1 MPGPSHRGHG
11 GSGRQGIN
19 EYMKNREAA
28 IAVRGGWREQWL
40 KSLPGDALG
49 GLIATLIAIPHAMG
63 LGLLAFA
70 ALGPAWAPVGVIA
83 GMLSCMVGSA
93 VAGAMPSGTCQIM
106 GARTSV
112 TMVFAGILAALVAH
126 PALQGAQGPDV
137 PRILTL
143 SFIAVFLAG
152 LFLTGFGAL
161 RLGRAIKFV
170 PYPVL
175 AGFMNG
181 IALLMIVSQ
190 IAPALGVDSNLPLAA
205 IVADPSL
212 IRPGSLLV
220 TAAVIAAAL
229 LAPRITRRL
238 PVLLCG
244 LLVGVPLHYLLA
256 ALAPQSVGPVV
267 GMLPLADFAPREL
280 VSMLH
285 FTVRDDF
292 IAWLTF
298 LLPGALLLAGV
309 IALDGLL
316 AAVVIDPVTRSRHD
330 SDRLLKA
337 QGAAAA
343 IAAAFGAIPPAA
355 STHTRAA
362 AYVSGGRTPACAL
375 FHALFMVLALFSL
388 APLIAGV
395 PLAALAGVI
404 VYTAITLVDRWSRDL
419 LRRLAATGTDRR
431 EILFNL
437 AVVLSVTLAM
447 LAFNLMTAFAVGI
460 AGAVFLLLVKLSGS
474 PVRRALD
481 GSIRAS
487 LKLRG
492 PVERAMLRPLVHRIR
507 VFELEG
513 AIFFGTADRLQA
525 DVEALPPDSRFVI
538 LDFRRVTEIDASGA
552 RALET
557 ICHTAAGR
565 DLQVLLS
572 HLREDEGHGRALRA
586 FGISASI
593 PPQYWFPDLDRAL
606 EWSEDSLLE
615 RDRYED
621 QPELA
626 PREMALF
633 AGMDDG
639 EIAVLERALERREL
653 AHGEV
658 LFREGDPGDRLYL
671 IARGAVSIKLSLGDD
686 GRARR
691 LATFVPGV
699 FFGEAGLMEGEQRS
713 ADAFAKG
720 EKVVLYSLTE
730 RALDGAM
737 RESPQLG
744 VKFYR
749 NLSREIA
756 QRLRTT
762 SGALRALE

>member
-1 MPGPSHRGHG
+1 MNDRETALAAQG
-11 GSGRQGIN
+11 G
-19 EYMKNREAA
+19 
-28 IAVRGGWREQWL
+28 VRAPWL
-40 KSLPGDALG
+40 KQLPGDAIG
-49 GLIATLIAIPHAMG
+49 GLVATLVAIPHAMG
-63 LGLLAFA
+63 LGVLAFA

-83 GMLSCMVGSA
+83 GILSCVVGNV
-93 VAGAMPSGTCQIM
+93 VAGAMPSGTCQVS
-106 GARTSV
+106 GTRTAV
-112 TMVFAGILAALVAH
+112 VMVFAGIIAALVAH
-126 PALQGAQGPDV
+126 PALQTAQGPDV
-137 PRILTL
+137 PRVLTL
-143 SFIAVFLAG
+143 AFIAVFLAG
-152 LFLTGFGAL
+152 LFQIFFGAM

-190 IAPALGVDSNLPLAA
+190 IAPVLGLDANYSLSSILAE
-205 IVADPSL
+205 PSL

-220 TAAVIAAAL
+220 AAAVVAATL
-229 LAPRITRRL
+229 LAPRVTRRV

-244 LLVGVPLHYLLA
+244 LLVGVPLHYLLGA
-256 ALAPQSVGPVV
+256 VAPGAVGPLV
-267 GMLPLADFAPREL
+267 GTLPLADFAPREL

-285 FTVRDDF
+285 FTARDDF
-292 IAWLTF
+292 VDWLKF
-298 LLPGALLLAGV
+298 LLPGAVLLAGV
-309 IALDGLL
+309 ASLDGLL
-316 AAVVIDPVTRSRHD
+316 AAVVTDPVTRSRHD

-355 STHTRAA
+355 STHTRVAG
-362 AYVSGGRTPACAL
+362 YLSGGRTPRFAL
-375 FHALFMVLALFSL
+375 FHALFMALALFAL
-388 APLIAGV
+388 APLIAAV
-395 PLAALAGVI
+395 PVAALAGVI
-404 VYTAITLVDRWSRDL
+404 IYTAFTLVDRWSRDL
-419 LRRLAATGTDRR
+419 LRRLAAGGTDRR

-481 GSIRAS
+481 GSIRTS
-487 LKLRG
+487 LKLRS
-492 PVERAMLRPLVHRIR
+492 PEERAILRPLAHQIR

-513 AIFFGTADRLQA
+513 AIFFGTADRLQV
-525 DVEALPPDSRFVI
+525 DVEELPRDSRYVI
-538 LDFRRVTEIDASGA
+538 LDFRRVSEVDASGA

-557 ICHTAAGR
+557 ICQTAAGR
-565 DLQVLLS
+565 GLQVLLS
-572 HLREDEGHGRALRA
+572 HLREDEGLGRALRA
-586 FGISASI
+586 FGIAAAI
-593 PPQYWFPDLDRAL
+593 PMQYWFADLDRAL
-606 EWSEDSLLE
+606 EWSEDCLLG
-615 RDRYED
+615 RGRYED
-621 QPELA
+621 RPELA

-633 AGMDDG
+633 AGMDER
-639 EIAVLERALERREL
+639 EIAVFERLLERHEL
-653 AHGEV
+653 VHGEV

-671 IARGAVSIKLSLGDD
+671 LARGAVSIKVSLADD

-699 FFGEAGLMEGEQRS
+699 FFGEAGLIDGERRS

-720 EKVVLYSLTE
+720 EKVVLYSLTAQ
-730 RALDGAM
+730 ALDGAI
-737 RESPQLG
+737 REHPQPG

-749 NLSREIA
+749 NLSREIS